1 MRKSAFVLMTM
12 ALLGLA
18 TMMQLAPT
26 LQARNRQETVPDA
39 TPHIYLPWIVAMTAP
54 TPTSTPTATP
64 TSTSTPTA
72 TATPTETATH
82 TPEPTATSTPL
93 PTPGADVYF
102 NIALLQGC
110 APNAGVTYVQGTT
123 YIEGA
128 PANGY
133 LVAFSWVA
141 DGPIVA
147 YTQSGPHEGYPG
159 WDPGFYSHILQSNG
173 PREGLVFL
181 DHRRK
186 PDAYL
191 RDRLCP
197 HPRRRR
203 RRHVPAGGD
212 RFRLAR
218 QSSAGAHQHDHVGH
232 THQHTY
238 VHTDGYGHAERCDV
252 STDRSSSA

>member
-173 PREGLVFL
+173 PREGIGISGSSTKT
-181 DHRRK
+181 RRVSQRSALST
-186 PDAYL
+186 PTASPATA
-191 RDRLCP
+191 CAS
-197 HPRRRR
+197 RR
-203 RRHVPAGGD
+203 
-212 RFRLAR
+212 
-218 QSSAGAHQHDHVGH
+218 
-232 THQHTY
+232 
-238 VHTDGYGHAERCDV
+238 
-252 STDRSSSA
+252 